1 MIHYKKTNRNTDPI
15 SYAAE
20 EYQIYI
26 HWKRVIKKDIFFRN
40 IDHNLYCAVSEYQIW
55 IN

>member
-1 MIHYKKTNRNTDPI
+1 MIHYKKITEIRDTI
-15 SYAAE
+15 SKFIFIE
-20 EYQIYI
+20 
-26 HWKRVIKKDIFFRN
+26 KKNHKERYFFRN